1 MAKYDLII
9 IGGGPAGYAAT
20 VSALE
25 AGMKVAVIEKERI
38 GGVCVNF
45 GCIPTKALLRFAAL
59 KKEGQDISY
68 KDAVKQA
75 ERIADERSRSVIK
88 LLESLGGRII
98 SGKAVKV
105 ETGKV
110 TVDSGEV
117 IEGTNILIATGSA
130 ARKLPIAEY
139 DDTHI
144 ITSKEALE
152 MDSVPGNAVVVGTGA
167 TGIELATVWSRF
179 GSSVTVLEMLPNIM
193 GFDDSEIS
201 SEAVNAYEEQGII
214 IKTEVTVTEVKKAG
228 EKVSVK
234 YTDAAGQHEII
245 TDRVLVAA
253 GIIPVTEGMGLEELG
268 MDIQRGSIQIDNNM
282 RTNIE
287 GIYAAGDVTGKMA
300 LAYVSSK
307 QGKNAVAAMLGKPCD
322 PIDYMM
328 TPRCIFSAIEGSFVG
343 PTEKQAKAM
352 GLNVVA
358 KKVPV
363 VSFNG
368 NYVGNISGIAKIV
381 ADAGSNKALGI
392 SIMGPDAADYIA
404 APALM
409 ISNGSGL
416 SEVADVIRSGR

>member
-167 TGIELATVWSRF
+167 TCIELATVGSRF
-179 GSSVTVLEMLPNIM
+179 
-193 GFDDSEIS
+193 
-201 SEAVNAYEEQGII
+201 
-214 IKTEVTVTEVKKAG
+214 
-228 EKVSVK
+228 
-234 YTDAAGQHEII
+234 
-245 TDRVLVAA
+245 
-253 GIIPVTEGMGLEELG
+253 
-268 MDIQRGSIQIDNNM
+268 
-282 RTNIE
+282 
-287 GIYAAGDVTGKMA
+287 
-300 LAYVSSK
+300 
-307 QGKNAVAAMLGKPCD
+307 
-322 PIDYMM
+322 
-328 TPRCIFSAIEGSFVG
+328 
-343 PTEKQAKAM
+343 
-352 GLNVVA
+352 
-358 KKVPV
+358 
-363 VSFNG
+363 
-368 NYVGNISGIAKIV
+368 
-381 ADAGSNKALGI
+381 
-392 SIMGPDAADYIA
+392 
-404 APALM
+404 
-409 ISNGSGL
+409 
-416 SEVADVIRSGR
+416 